1 MDNKNRSE
9 VNANVRR
16 DISQEPVKG
25 SKIAG
30 EERNMYAISDTSSL
44 NATQRPV
51 SILGWSATF
60 VLGAALWVAIFYL
73 I

>member
-1 MDNKNRSE
+1 
-9 VNANVRR
+9 
-16 DISQEPVKG
+16 
-25 SKIAG
+25 
-30 EERNMYAISDTSSL
+30 MYAISDTSSL

>member
-1 MDNKNRSE
+1 MDNENRSE
-9 VNANVRR
+9 VNANLRR
-16 DISQEPVKG
+16 TASQEPVKG

-30 EERNMYAISDTSSL
+30 EERNMHAISDISSL

-51 SILGWSATF
+51 SILGWSLAL
-60 VLGAALWVAIFYL
+60 VAGAAIWGAIFYV